1 MGTYYEL
8 TITSVVRET
17 GIPVWVPKLWH
28 PKNFSVFFFE
38 LYFNKKYV
46 AVAINDF
53 TMHLITSKWPK
64 RQKCRQMRK
73 TVRQKKVVAKD
84 EMVYKSV
91 FIHINTYEIMQIR
104 AFSST

>member
-1 MGTYYEL
+1 MYYEL

-17 GIPVWVPKLWH
+17 GISVWVPKLWH

-64 RQKCRQMRK
+64 RQ
-73 TVRQKKVVAKD
+73 
-84 EMVYKSV
+84 SV